1 MNTIEPSKLAI
12 LSEIEHQL
20 NQALQNFV
28 VFSIEPNTIR
38 LRLMAAIFAE
48 VKALAIKNNF
58 RELGYLCLKSEEFI
72 KQNERELLNDST
84 YVIKLA
90 KRFGEVTL
98 ALENLL
104 TIATY
109 QESDAVNL
117 VCDIQTREVIN
128 RAGQNNQISSL
139 TLGRVL
145 VFDDDMLVLNIIES
159 VLRNRGYD
167 VLITNDADQALE
179 ILRAHDADILILDLV
194 MPGKSGIEFYRE
206 LKQEKIAIPT
216 IVLTASTS
224 KDDHVL
230 ALKEGIDNFLRKPF
244 EAEVLVANVEKLLKK
259 EHKNQTAL
267 WKDALTSAYTRS
279 FFADRFAQEK
289 ARFQRDGR
297 VFSVVFIDIDH
308 FKEINDSYGHLFG
321 DVVLKS
327 FVAEFKTSFRPSDQI
342 SRFGG
347 DEFLLLLPETD
358 AHEAFKVVERIRQK
372 FQRKAFNPPDSTH
385 QIYIT
390 FSAGISEFNG
400 GDKTLETV
408 LEEADR
414 QLYRAKERGRACTS
428 FLHDA
433 MDTGTEKN
441 RILICD
447 DSSTVSRLI
456 KSRLSRLGLETRA
469 VATGTEALAVFPDF
483 KPHLLIL
490 DIILPDLNG
499 ALVLQEIRSM
509 EQEKQVKVILISVK
523 NLGDNAQLL
532 HELGYDDF
540 IKKPISLERLEQ
552 SVKRLL

>member
-1 MNTIEPSKLAI
+1 MNTSEQSKLA
-12 LSEIEHQL
+12 LLLEIENQL

-28 VFSIEPNTIR
+28 VFSREPNTIR
-38 LRLMAAIFAE
+38 LRLMSTFFADI
-48 VKALAIKNNF
+48 KSLAIRNNF
-58 RELGYLCLKSEEFI
+58 RDLGYLCLKTEEFI
-72 KQNERELLNDST
+72 KQYEPELSNDNS

-104 TIATY
+104 ALATY
-109 QESDAVNL
+109 QESGADHLA
-117 VCDIQTREVIN
+117 CDVQTRELIN
-128 RAGQNNQISSL
+128 LAAQNDQISQL

-167 VLITNDADQALE
+167 VLVTNDADQALE
-179 ILRAHDADILILDLV
+179 ILRVHDADILILDIV
-194 MPGKSGIEFYRE
+194 MPGKSGIDFYRE
-206 LKQEKIAIPT
+206 LKKEKIAIPT

-224 KDDHVL
+224 KDDHIL
-230 ALKEGIDNFLRKPF
+230 ALKEGIDNFLTKPF
-244 EAEVLVANVEKLLKK
+244 EADVLVANVEKLLKK
-259 EHKNQTAL
+259 EHKNQNAL
-267 WKDALTSAYTRS
+267 LKDALTSAYTRS
-279 FFADRFAQEK
+279 YFADRFAQEK
-289 ARFQRDGR
+289 AKFQRDGK

-342 SRFGG
+342 ARFGG

-358 AHEAFKVVERIRQK
+358 AFEAFKVVERIRQR
-372 FQRKAFNPPDSTH
+372 FQRKAFNPPDSRH
-385 QIYIT
+385 QLYLT

-400 GDKTLETV
+400 GDKSLEAV

-433 MDTGTEKN
+433 MDAGTEKN

-456 KSRLSRLGLETRA
+456 KSRLSRLGLETQV
-469 VATGTEALAVFPDF
+469 VATGKEALAVFPDF

-490 DIILPDLNG
+490 DIILPDING
-499 ALVLQEIRSM
+499 AAVLQEIRRM
-509 EQEKQVKVILISVK
+509 EEEKQVKVILISVK
-523 NLGDNAQLL
+523 NLGENAQLL

-552 SVKRLL
+552 SVKRLI